1 MTYTVSK
8 SVVNSKGSLYMSDLG
23 AYVEKEGAYRCIERD
38 LKQKHAFVFKKGY
51 KVYRD
56 KDVFVINDV
65 KYSNIIG
72 YQILDAGVI
81 NV

>member
-1 MTYTVSK
+1 MAYTVSK
-8 SVVNSKGSLYMSDLG
+8 SVVNSRGSLYMDDLG
-23 AYVEKEGAYRCIERD
+23 AYAEKEGAYKCIEHDIR
-38 LKQKHAFVFKKGY
+38 QNHGFVFKKGY

-56 KDVFVINDV
+56 KNVFVINDV